1 MAWHLCFS
9 LFSIYFLFFPRSKAA
24 QTIFK
29 HFKIS
34 LILLFHSEQKQKL
47 FWVNLS
53 QIRSRAIKAK
63 LYQKQ
68 KRKC

>member
-1 MAWHLCFS
+1 MAWHLFFRFFY
-9 LFSIYFLFFPRSKAA
+9 LFPFFPRSIAA